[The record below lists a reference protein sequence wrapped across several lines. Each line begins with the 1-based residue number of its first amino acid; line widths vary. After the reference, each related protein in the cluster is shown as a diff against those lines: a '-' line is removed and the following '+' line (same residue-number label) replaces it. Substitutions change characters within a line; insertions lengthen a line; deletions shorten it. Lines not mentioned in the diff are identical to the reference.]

1 MELDERLNQLYI
13 DELTRSLR
21 PPAHRLV
28 NRRQT
33 LALIRDAEERGTQ
46 ILDTPDDRTWIWSDL
61 HLGHTVAIMAFDR
74 PFRNTEKMD
83 WTPMEAWRNNVSAD
97 ETIVCV
103 GDVSGEGYMHVGH
116 EQMWNS
122 APGRKWLV
130 LGNHDVDL
138 VNRIATL
145 ATERTAVA
153 LVAPGDPPLVLTH
166 VPLLEV
172 PFGCVNV
179 HGHVHEKASPPPNR
193 HINVSVEQLDYRP
206 VKMSEIRRLLVC
218 PKNDFTLVDLLK
230 DGIDGSVPRER
241 LRVCIVVSQVVLDGG
256 HQFLDAA
263 EDTAA

>member
-122 APGRKWLV
+122 APGRKWL
-130 LGNHDVDL
+130 LWNDPL
-138 VNRIATL
+138 STL
-145 ATERTAVA
+145 IRSSTP
-153 LVAPGDPPLVLTH
+153 VAPERRAPSAISPRVGRRDDERSKV
-166 VPLLEV
+166 
-172 PFGCVNV
+172 
-179 HGHVHEKASPPPNR
+179 ASTTS
-193 HINVSVEQLDYRP
+193 HAA
-206 VKMSEIRRLLVC
+206 IR
-218 PKNDFTLVDLLK
+218 
-230 DGIDGSVPRER
+230 
-241 LRVCIVVSQVVLDGG
+241 
-256 HQFLDAA
+256 
-263 EDTAA
+263 

>member
-1 MELDERLNQLYI
+1 M
-13 DELTRSLR
+13 
-21 PPAHRLV
+21 
-28 NRRQT
+28 
-33 LALIRDAEERGTQ
+33 
-46 ILDTPDDRTWIWSDL
+46 
-61 HLGHTVAIMAFDR
+61 
-74 PFRNTEKMD
+74 
-83 WTPMEAWRNNVSAD
+83 
-97 ETIVCV
+97 
-103 GDVSGEGYMHVGH
+103 
-116 EQMWNS
+116 
-122 APGRKWLV
+122 

>member
-122 APGRKWLV
+122 APGRACAREPRRRPREP
-130 LGNHDVDL
+130 HRDARD
-138 VNRIATL
+138 RAD
-145 ATERTAVA
+145 RCRAVI
-153 LVAPGDPPLVLTH
+153 GDDPPLALTH

-179 HGHVHEKASPPPNR
+179 HGHVHEKASPPPEPSHQR
-193 HINVSVEQLDYRP
+193 SVEQLDYRP

-218 PKNDFTLVDLLK
+218 PKSHLQNSWGRSSAQSSD
-230 DGIDGSVPRER
+230 
-241 LRVCIVVSQVVLDGG
+241 SQG
-256 HQFLDAA
+256 
-263 EDTAA
+263 